1 MTTPLTML
9 ELRLN
14 PQGLIRF
21 AQENNVNRNRDEDLG
36 YATHAWLK
44 AIFQEHS
51 PKPYRLIHGATLKL
65 LGYSP
70 EPGQILLEQART
82 FANPLALGVTRIED
96 LQHAKSMPNEW
107 RPGRRLG
114 FELVVCP
121 TSRKEGHEKDLYR
134 HHMERLAEGEQAP
147 SRETVYREWLEKQ
160 MGDAA
165 RLENISLGEFRFVS
179 QHRRGIKIK
188 LDRPQALLKGAL
200 TVADSDAFNRLLAR
214 GIGRH
219 RAFGYGMLLLKPA

>member
-21 AQENNVNRNRDEDLG
+21 AQENSVNRNRDEDLG

-44 AIFQEHS
+44 ALFQERS
-51 PKPYRLIHGATLKL
+51 PKPYRLIHGASLKL
-65 LGYSP
+65 LGYSSDSGP
-70 EPGQILLEQART
+70 ALLEQAQA
-82 FANPLALGVTRIED
+82 FASPLALGVTRIED
-96 LQHAKSMPNEW
+96 LQHAMPNEW

-114 FELVVCP
+114 FEVVVCP

-134 HHMERLAEGEQAP
+134 HRMERLTEGERAP
-147 SRETVYREWLEKQ
+147 SRETVYREWLKKQ

-165 RLENISLGEFRFVS
+165 RLETAHLEKFRFVS
-179 QHRRGIKIK
+179 HYRREMGQKK
-188 LDRPQALLKGAL
+188 LERPQAMLKGVL
-200 TVADSDAFNRLLAR
+200 TVADSDTFNRLLAR